1 MKRVPVCFAIVLGLS
16 LALWS
21 CSELK
26 KDLPSPVSGETDIH
40 PAGWDQ
46 PASPDFHGAY
56 LKARSYDTKECQPCH
71 AARLNG
77 GTSNTSCFK
86 CHALYPHTAGWT
98 QPASANFHGVF
109 LKAMGYDARECQACH
124 GAAYTGGASGVS
136 CFGCHASYPHGAQW
150 NTGGAAGSHG
160 LYLKGKSWN
169 DTECQACHGPDYAGG
184 MSGVSCIACHDP
196 YPHAV
201 RFPSG
206 RHTNYLYPNGYPL
219 AVCRTC
225 HGSDYAGG
233 NTGVSCMQPGC
244 HVDQNGVPKS
254 PEACNTC
261 HGIFRAPA
269 SDFLSSAP
277 PKGVLGDTAQTYV
290 GVGAHEKH
298 LRTGT
303 LGLPLKCQECH
314 VVPAT
319 LTQPGH
325 IDTKLP
331 AEVVMQD
338 TLAGLVT
345 GNGAVHPVP
354 SWNGIAFTCASTY
367 CHGNWMLKK
376 STSAYPWI
384 YNPTDSVM
392 VGNMA
397 NAPVWT
403 GGSAQAACG
412 TCHGLPPQGHT
423 AALGAC
429 VNCHSDVVDANMQII
444 DQSKHINGKIDVLT
458 VELPMR

>member
-1 MKRVPVCFAIVLGLS
+1 MKRPFLFAVIALGLS
-16 LALWS
+16 LALFS

-26 KDLPSPVSGETDIH
+26 KDLPTPVSGAAAVH
-40 PAGWDQ
+40 PEGWNQ
-46 PASPDFHGAY
+46 ESSSDFHGTY
-56 LKARSYDTKECQPCH
+56 LKARNFDTKECQPCH
-71 AARLNG
+71 GGPFTGGTSQTSCFRCHSLYPHSATWNQTAAGDFHGRFLKAMSYNATDCQTCHGTDYNG
-77 GTSNTSCFK
+77 GTSQVACF
-86 CHALYPHTAGWT
+86 
-98 QPASANFHGVF
+98 S
-109 LKAMGYDARECQACH
+109 CH
-124 GAAYTGGASGVS
+124 GT
-136 CFGCHASYPHGAQW
+136 FPHGAVW
-150 NTGGAAGSHG
+150 NTGHG
-160 LYLKGKSWN
+160 QYLKTKNWT
-169 DTECQACHGPDYAGG
+169 DTECQACHGTDYAGG
-184 MSGVSCIACHDP
+184 TSSVACFSCHDP
-196 YPHAV
+196 YPHSV

-225 HGSDYAGG
+225 HGSDYNGG

-244 HVDQNGVPKS
+244 HVDQNGTQKS

-261 HGIFRAPA
+261 HGVFRAPA

-277 PKGVLGDTAQTYV
+277 PKGVLGDTAQTYR
-290 GVGAHEKH
+290 GVGAHQKH
-298 LRTGT
+298 LLTGD
-303 LGLPLKCQECH
+303 LGKPLKCQECH

-319 LTQPGH
+319 LNQAGH

-331 AEVVMQD
+331 AEVAMTD

-345 GNGAVHPVP
+345 GDGAVHPSP
-354 SWNGIAFTCASTY
+354 AWNGTTCTNTY
-367 CHGNWMLKK
+367 CHGNWMLQKN
-376 STSAYPWI
+376 TSAYPWI

-392 VGNMA
+392 VGA
-397 NAPVWT
+397 AYAPVWT

-423 AALGAC
+423 ALLGAC

-458 VELPMR
+458 VEVPMH